1 MVIRVAYSRYGC
13 SLPQK
18 YVFIPKRSC
27 TRRPAGINT
36 SIERFYPQFIEEFD
50 DMGSRILGLV
60 AVLAIVSV
68 TACSKGNKDTGVIT
82 TDGGMNS
89 QIAATTEPVDQSA
102 GGPAAGTQQDLV
114 VNVGDRVF
122 FGYDKHDLAA
132 EARTTIE
139 KQAQWLKTYPH
150 INISIEGHCDERG
163 TREYNLALGEK
174 RATAVRNYLVSLG
187 VEASRLQTI
196 SYGKE
201 RPVCTDA
208 SDSCWA
214 QNRRGV
220 LVVQ

>member
-1 MVIRVAYSRYGC
+1 
-13 SLPQK
+13 
-18 YVFIPKRSC
+18 
-27 TRRPAGINT
+27 
-36 SIERFYPQFIEEFD
+36 
-50 DMGSRILGLV
+50 MGSRILGL
-60 AVLAIVSV
+60 LAILVVVGLTGCKHPDKDAGNMTTNGDMNSNV
-68 TACSKGNKDTGVIT
+68 TASP
-82 TDGGMNS
+82 S
-89 QIAATTEPVDQSA
+89 PVEGA
-102 GGPAAGTQQDLV
+102 NGGPTAGTQQDLV

-122 FGYDKHDLAA
+122 FSYNGYDLSP

-150 INISIEGHCDERG
+150 INVSVEGHCDERG

-187 VEASRLQTI
+187 IEASRLQTI

-201 RPVCTDA
+201 RPAVTG
-208 SDSCWA
+208 SDEAAWA